1 VLTTSLPK
9 RESYGSKTR
18 APARLNLQS
27 RSLKMNNRSFLFLSL
42 TVVVFT
48 SALTARAQ
56 ESAPSPVF
64 TRPRVVNVAQ
74 QQQQSQPVAQ
84 VNAAPATTT
93 QTPAPRQSPPQPVH
107 VNQQGTTQ
115 TPSVSPLPIAT
126 PATQTSAPPRF
137 TYPGVALQPA
147 HPPSL
152 NKFRER
158 ASEAQRM
165 LKSRLM
171 LTSMTP
177 NTAFVTIAALE
188 EGTSK
193 IHTLSVPKETF
204 LSRES
209 DVVLTTTQGMNVR
222 LQVVR
227 PNYVNTAVVI
237 SEAATGKQ
245 LTPLVVEYPIEKFGR
260 FREMAYYT
268 SAHPA
273 LLSPEV
279 TRHGQGYVRT
289 MLDLAAQRL
298 KAKGQ
303 NIAPEIVDIAER
315 LCVVEHIDH
324 DRFRREDRGKLYEE
338 VYALYSLNELDTYRY
353 SVSSAGAGGMVQ
365 MIASTYQMVRS
376 AHPGVGLNPD
386 FVAGMRNHG
395 NALEAMLLYMQDTWN
410 GLAFEPDVLNALANK
425 TATRAEL
432 AAAGYN
438 SNPARLPLYLRR
450 GGAGWRTLI
459 PRETQMYLQIY
470 SSLEGLV
477 QFKNRGGDKTQ
488 PTTQPQPSPFT
499 IQQQ

>member
-1 VLTTSLPK
+1 
-9 RESYGSKTR
+9 
-18 APARLNLQS
+18 
-27 RSLKMNNRSFLFLSL
+27 MNNRSFLLLSL
-42 TVVVFT
+42 TAAVFAPA
-48 SALTARAQ
+48 SIARAQ
-56 ESAPSPVF
+56 ESAAPAF
-64 TRPRVVNVAQ
+64 TRPRVVNVARQ
-74 QQQQSQPVAQ
+74 QPSPVASP
-84 VNAAPATTT
+84 APT
-93 QTPAPRQSPPQPVH
+93 QTPAPRPVNAQPSASPARPAATPMQSVAAPA
-107 VNQQGTTQ
+107 QQGTTPAQ
-115 TPSVSPLPIAT
+115 QGTAAPVVSPTPVSVPAWQAPAPSVP
-126 PATQTSAPPRF
+126 
-137 TYPGVALQPA
+137 LQPA

-158 ASEAQRM
+158 TAEAQRM
-165 LKSRLM
+165 LKSRLT

-188 EGTSK
+188 EGSSK

-204 LSRES
+204 LARGA
-209 DVVLTTTQGMNVR
+209 DVLLTTPQGLNVR

-227 PNYVNTAVVI
+227 PNYVNTAVVV

-279 TRHGQGYVRT
+279 TRHGQTYVRN

-298 KAKGQ
+298 KAKGKT
-303 NIAPEIVDIAER
+303 ISPETVDIAER
-315 LCVVEHIDH
+315 LCLVEHVDH
-324 DRFRREDRGKLYEE
+324 DRFRREDRKKIYDE

-365 MIASTYQMVRS
+365 MIAPTYQMVRT

-410 GLAFEPDVLNALANK
+410 GLALNQEILDALANK

-470 SSLEGLV
+470 SSVEALV
-477 QFKNRGGDKTQ
+477 PYKNRGSDSAQPAVQTQ
-488 PTTQPQPSPFT
+488 PTAGAQPQK
-499 IQQQ
+499 